1 MDSGAE
7 SPVMCV
13 FPEDTLRCPRCGYL
27 AKRTNTFRLCR
38 TLPEM
43 AVQYATE
50 QHQQRIKVPPLRI
63 GSAISAGLSAVG
75 ITPERVS
82 AATGKDCGCKQRANA
97 LDAAGATVS
106 KVVERAA
113 NAVANALFPS
123 QVDPA
128 DVADMTAALEASDA
142 INPGLQARHTEEPSG
157 KTENAG
163 G

>member
-1 MDSGAE
+1 MDGGTE
-7 SPVMCV
+7 SSVMCV
-13 FPEDTLRCPRCGYL
+13 FPEDTLRCERCGYV
-27 AKRTNTFRLCR
+27 AKRVNTFRLCR

-97 LDAAGATVS
+97 LDAAGAAVS
-106 KVVERAA
+106 KTFERGV
-113 NAVANALFPS
+113 NAVVNAVFPS
-123 QVDPA
+123 EVDPL
-128 DVADMTAALEASDA
+128 DVRDMTKALMDSNS
-142 INPGLQARHTEEPSG
+142 INEGLKRGQEECSGTIGRHW
-157 KTENAG
+157 
-163 G
+163 

>member
-1 MDSGAE
+1 
-7 SPVMCV
+7 MCV

-27 AKRTNTFRLCR
+27 AQRTNTFRMCR

-97 LDAAGATVS
+97 LDAAGAAVS
-106 KVVERAA
+106 KTLERGL
-113 NAVANALFPS
+113 NAVVNAVFPS
-123 QVDPA
+123 DVDPL
-128 DVADMTAALEASDA
+128 DVRDMTKALMNSDS
-142 INPGLQARHTEEPSG
+142 INEGLKRGQEKGDATV
-157 KTENAG
+157 
-163 G
+163 